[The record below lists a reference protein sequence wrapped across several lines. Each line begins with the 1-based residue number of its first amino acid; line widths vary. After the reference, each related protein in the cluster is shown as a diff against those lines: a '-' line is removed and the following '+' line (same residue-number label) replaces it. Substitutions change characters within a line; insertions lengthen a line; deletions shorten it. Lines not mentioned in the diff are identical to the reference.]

1 MMNSWNIKRS
11 QFLMGFGLTLAF
23 PLVASADLKDMM
35 KEPSLQGVVV
45 NAEVSDIDPIVD
57 VAIAVEG
64 TEIKTVSNDK
74 GVYIIY
80 DIPDGTYNVTFTK
93 VGYQPVSKTIKVKKG
108 PTPTALNVAL
118 VPEGVSIT
126 GGTQTGGGTI
136 YVAYAE
142 RSANQANSLNT
153 AGQNSNTLSM
163 QGALIAGA
171 DPMSLGANLPATMNI
186 NDQSGNPTTTEKN
199 HIMILPPNNPGKT
212 SFSSVAT
219 KPLWIVFNRTGNH
232 LYVSSLAQ
240 MIMVYDAAN
249 GNKLLKNIPAMGAV
263 TDMSLSMDGRYV
275 LASVMASTRCGV
287 MLIDTVTQDPGAY
300 LPLPG
305 PPRSSVMAGGLVFSC
320 TGDGGSGLIYVID
333 SATAV
338 MRKTIKV
345 GNQPTGLAM
354 APNGRFLYCVNSGS
368 ASLSVIDCASLNEI
382 AKIPVGVNPQKVAVS
397 PDSSRVF
404 VTNKQNN
411 TVSVIDGNSLS
422 GISTVQVGNG
432 PIGITVNRD
441 GSKAYVAC
449 KDAGTIMFLNG
460 KTGAVEHTTVPM
472 PLSSPWGVVVR
483 P

>member
-1 MMNSWNIKRS
+1 MMNNWNIKRS
-11 QFLMGFGLTLAF
+11 QFLMGLGLSLAF
-23 PLVASADLKDMM
+23 PIVASADWKDSL

-45 NAEVSDIDPIVD
+45 NAEVTDIDPVVD
-57 VAIAVEG
+57 AAIKVEG
-64 TEIKTVSNDK
+64 TEISTVSNDK
-74 GVYIIY
+74 GVYILY
-80 DIPDGTYNVTFTK
+80 GIPDGSYNVTFVK
-93 VGYQPVSKTIKVKKG
+93 DGYQPVTKTIKIKKG
-108 PTPTALNVAL
+108 PTPVSLNVAM
-118 VPEGVSIT
+118 VPDGISIVGNT
-126 GGTQTGGGTI
+126 PIGGGTI
-136 YVAYAE
+136 YIAYAE
-142 RSANQANSLNT
+142 RNPNQANT
-153 AGQNSNTLSM
+153 FNSPMQSSARTLE
-163 QGALIAGA
+163 GALIAGA
-171 DPMSLGANLPATMNI
+171 DPSSLGQNLPAEMKV
-186 NDQSGNPTTTEKN
+186 NDQSGNPTTTDKN
-199 HIMILPPNNPGKT
+199 TIMILPPNSPGRAT
-212 SFSSVAT
+212 FSTMST
-219 KPLWIVFNRTGNH
+219 RPLWMAFNRTGTH
-232 LYVSSLAQ
+232 LYISSLAQ

-249 GNKLLKNIPAMGAV
+249 GMRLLKNLPAMGAV
-263 TDMSLSMDGRYV
+263 TDMSLSLDGRYV
-275 LASVMASTRCGV
+275 LASVMAASRCGV
-287 MLIDTVTQDPGAY
+287 MLIDTNTQDPAAY

-305 PPRSSVMAGGLVFSC
+305 PPRSSVMAGNLVFSC
-320 TGDGGSGLIYVID
+320 TGDGGSGLVYVMD

-345 GNQPTGLAM
+345 GNQPTGLAI
-354 APNGRFLYCVNSGS
+354 APNGRYLFCVNSGS

-422 GISTVQVGNG
+422 GVATVQVGAG

-460 KTGAVEHTTVPM
+460 KTGAAEHTTVPM